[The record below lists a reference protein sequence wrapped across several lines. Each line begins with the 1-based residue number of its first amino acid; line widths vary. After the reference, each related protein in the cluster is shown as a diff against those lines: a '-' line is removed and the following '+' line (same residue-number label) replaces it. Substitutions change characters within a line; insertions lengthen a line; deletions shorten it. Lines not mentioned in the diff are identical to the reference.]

1 MNVSLRNMTSVYLM
15 KGDRI
20 LLLLRQGGRVV
31 DNVWIGTAGGH
42 FEEYELND
50 PRACVIREME
60 EETGLTENDTRD
72 LQLRYITLRRING
85 EIRQNYFFFA
95 RLRDG
100 VNENIVSNEG
110 VCKWFPLEETC
121 GLEMSYSAK
130 YVLEHYR
137 KIGRYTSEIYV
148 GAATGERVDFLSLA
162 DNGEAVKQTDVV
174 PK

>member
-1 MNVSLRNMTSVYLM
+1 MNVSLRNMTLVYLM

-60 EETGLTENDTRD
+60 EETGLTESDIED
-72 LQLRYITLRRING
+72 LQLRYITLRRMGG

-95 RLRDG
+95 RLKEG

-110 VCKWFPLEETC
+110 ECKWFPLEETG

-130 YVLEHYR
+130 YALEHYR

-148 GAATGERVDFLSLA
+148 GVATGERVEFLELA
-162 DNGEAVKQTDVV
+162 DNGAAVKQSGAA
-174 PK
+174 PG

>member
-1 MNVSLRNMTSVYLM
+1 MNVYLRNMTSVYLI

-31 DNVWIGTAGGH
+31 NNVWIGTAGGH

-50 PRACVIREME
+50 PKACVIREME
-60 EETGLTENDTRD
+60 EETGLTENDIED
-72 LQLRYITLRRING
+72 LQLRYITLRRISG

-95 RLRDG
+95 RLKDG

-110 VCKWFPLEETC
+110 ECKWFPLEET
-121 GLEMSYSAK
+121 GDLEMSYSAK
-130 YVLEHYR
+130 YALEHYR
-137 KIGRYTSEIYV
+137 KIGRFTSEIYV
-148 GAATGERVDFLSLA
+148 GAATGERVDFLKLA
-162 DNGEAVKQTDVV
+162 DNGEAVQQLNAA